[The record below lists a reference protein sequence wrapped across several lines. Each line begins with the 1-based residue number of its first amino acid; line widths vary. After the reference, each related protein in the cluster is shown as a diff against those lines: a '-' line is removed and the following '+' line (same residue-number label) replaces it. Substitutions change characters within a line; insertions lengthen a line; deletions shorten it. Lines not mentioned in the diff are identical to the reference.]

1 MKYVREVATS
11 LALDTLDGSGQAITS
26 TPTAKI
32 QDLEYLRETE
42 RFQLLEGFNDTRVD
56 YAKDKCLHELFVEQ
70 VALHGEKTAVVCG
83 NEEVTYQQLYER
95 SLDLALYLQGEG
107 VRAESLVGVCM
118 ERSVEMIVGLL
129 GILQAGGAYVPL
141 DPEYPDERLA
151 CMLEDSG
158 AAMVVTQEK
167 LRERLKGLRAGK
179 MQLIT
184 VDGAGCAI
192 RAGGV
197 ELQAKRVELQREA
210 KPHHLAYVIYTSGST
225 GQPKGVAIEHHS
237 PVALVHWASDVY
249 SEKEFA
255 GVLAST
261 SICFDLSVYEI
272 FATLGNGGTI
282 ILVRNVLELVSL
294 PHKEQVTLIN
304 TVPSAMEELLRLR
317 AIPDSVQAANLAGEP
332 LSRALVDEIYD
343 STLIKKVYDLYGP
356 SEDTTYSTYVLRK
369 KGARPTIGKP
379 IDNTEI
385 YILDGQQHLQPIGVP
400 GELHIAGEGL
410 ARGYLNRGELTR
422 EKFVEN
428 PFAEGKRMYK
438 TGDRARWLE
447 DGNIQYLGRMDT
459 QVKIRGFRIELGEI
473 EARLNEHPEIEDSA
487 VIVRGE
493 ESNKQLIAFYR
504 GKEEGGSVVEL
515 EAEELRGH
523 L

>member
-32 QDLEYLRETE
+32 QDLKYLSETE
-42 RFQLLEGFNDTRVD
+42 RFQLLEGFNDTRAD

-151 CMLEDSG
+151 YMLEDSG

-184 VDGAGCAI
+184 VDGGGCAI

-197 ELQAKRVELQREA
+197 ELQAERVELQREA
-210 KPHHLAYVIYTSGST
+210 KPHNLAYVIYTSGST
-225 GQPKGVAIEHHS
+225 GQPKGVAIAHHS
-237 PVALVHWASDVY
+237 PMALVHWARNVY
-249 SEKEFA
+249 SEKELA

-261 SICFDLSVYEI
+261 SICFDLSIYEI

-282 ILVRNVLELVSL
+282 ILVRNVLE
-294 PHKEQVTLIN
+294 
-304 TVPSAMEELLRLR
+304 
-317 AIPDSVQAANLAGEP
+317 
-332 LSRALVDEIYD
+332 
-343 STLIKKVYDLYGP
+343 
-356 SEDTTYSTYVLRK
+356 
-369 KGARPTIGKP
+369 IG
-379 IDNTEI
+379 
-385 YILDGQQHLQPIGVP
+385 
-400 GELHIAGEGL
+400 
-410 ARGYLNRGELTR
+410 
-422 EKFVEN
+422 
-428 PFAEGKRMYK
+428 
-438 TGDRARWLE
+438 
-447 DGNIQYLGRMDT
+447 
-459 QVKIRGFRIELGEI
+459 
-473 EARLNEHPEIEDSA
+473 
-487 VIVRGE
+487 
-493 ESNKQLIAFYR
+493 
-504 GKEEGGSVVEL
+504 
-515 EAEELRGH
+515 
-523 L
+523 